1 MVDRIAM
8 AVILAGGE
16 ARRLGG
22 DDKARIA
29 LNGKPLIRHVID
41 AVTPQARAVTI
52 SCHDQPERFADLA
65 LPVIADEFAERLGP
79 IGGILSALDY
89 AATHD
94 PQAEFILSV
103 PTDTPFLP
111 DDLVRRLKHARQIAD
126 LNMACA
132 CSGDQ
137 IHPVIALWP
146 VGIRTILR
154 RSLERAPERN
164 VRNWARRIGCAYAIW
179 PNDPVDPFFNINTP
193 DDLATASART
203 DRNFRDRVTQLRPA
217 AQFKSA
223 IGGA

>member
-1 MVDRIAM
+1 MVDRVAL

-16 ARRLGG
+16 GRRMEGE
-22 DDKARIA
+22 DKSRLLLAGR
-29 LNGKPLIRHVID
+29 PLIRHVID
-41 AVTPQARAVTI
+41 KISPQALKTVI
-52 SCHDQPERFADLA
+52 SCHDAPDRFADLD

-79 IGGILSALDY
+79 IGGILSAMDW
-89 AATHD
+89 AANHSPD
-94 PQAEFILSV
+94 SEFILTV

-111 DDLVRRLKHARQIAD
+111 ADLVRRLKFARDMAD

-146 VGIRTILR
+146 VEVRHILR

-179 PNDPVDPFFNINTP
+179 QAEGDDPFFNINTP
-193 DDLATASART
+193 ADLEEAHLRFDMDVAE
-203 DRNFRDRVTQLRPA
+203 RVTPFRPA
-217 AQFKSA
+217 AHLKSA
-223 IGGA
+223 IG

>member
-22 DDKARIA
+22 EDKARIL
-29 LNGKPLIRHVID
+29 LNGKPLIRHVMD
-41 AVTPQARAVTI
+41 AVAPQARSVTV
-52 SCHDQPERFADLA
+52 SCHDQPDRFADLA
-65 LPVIADEFAERLGP
+65 IPVIADEFAERLGP

-89 AATHD
+89 AAAHD
-94 PQAEFILSV
+94 PESEFILSV

-146 VGIRTILR
+146 VAIRDILR

-179 PNDPVDPFFNINTP
+179 PNEPHDPFFNINTP
-193 DDLATASART
+193 EDLAAASARV
-203 DRNFRDRVTQLRPA
+203 DLNFNERVTRLRPA
-217 AQFKSA
+217 SQFKSA
-223 IGGA
+223 IGSA